1 MTLGRSA
8 ASTRQ
13 TEDRQ
18 ARVTAVV
25 EATSRDLL
33 GYFLRRVSSAED
45 AADLLGE
52 TQLVVWR
59 RVDQLPGEPLEARLW
74 MFGIARR
81 VLSTYRRAGARRV
94 ALADRLRQEIEVR
107 GPVAQP
113 VSDGEELRA
122 LLLKLSNLDQEII
135 RLVHWEGFS
144 LAEVATILDKGP
156 GTIRSRYS
164 RARMSL
170 RQAIDDQGDDV

>member
-1 MTLGRSA
+1 M
-8 ASTRQ
+8 
-13 TEDRQ
+13 
-18 ARVTAVV
+18 TAVI
-25 EATSRDLL
+25 ETTSRDLL
-33 GYFLRRVSSAED
+33 GYFLRRVRSAED

-113 VSDGEELRA
+113 ASDGEELRA
-122 LLLKLSNLDQEII
+122 LLLTLSYLDQEII

-144 LAEVATILDKGP
+144 LAEVATILDKRP
-156 GTIRSRYS
+156 GTVRSRYS

-170 RQAIDDQGDDV
+170 RQAIDDQSDDV

>member
-1 MTLGRSA
+1 
-8 ASTRQ
+8 
-13 TEDRQ
+13 
-18 ARVTAVV
+18 VV
-25 EATSRDLL
+25 EATSKDLL

-59 RVDQLPGEPLEARLW
+59 RVDQLPCEPLAARLW

-81 VLSTYRRAGARRV
+81 VLSTYRRAGTRRV
-94 ALADRLRQEIEVR
+94 ALADRLRQELEAR

-113 VSDGEELRA
+113 SRDGEELRA
-122 LLLKLSNLDQEII
+122 LLLELSHLDQEII

-144 LAEVATILDKGP
+144 LAEVATILDTRP

-164 RARMSL
+164 RARVTL
-170 RQAIDDQGDDV
+170 RRALDDRGGDAPHPER